1 VLMAVP
7 CAQGCF
13 PPRLSLHP
21 EAWMRFQGIKCFL
34 QVEWHV
40 LRCTAMCLASFQL
53 LAAWCNS
60 FIRQEQVWFESRCGQ
75 VGRGM
80 KRRYSCTGVPRS

>member
-21 EAWMRFQGIKCFL
+21 EASMRFQGIKFFL
-34 QVEWHV
+34 QVKWQV

-53 LAAWCNS
+53 LAAWCDS
-60 FIRQEQVWFESRCGQ
+60 SIRQEQVWF
-75 VGRGM
+75 
-80 KRRYSCTGVPRS
+80 